1 MTLFMKIVAQNRR
14 ARFDYEIVETLE
26 AGMMLTGPE
35 VKSCREGHVSLTGA
49 YVLLQKGKAVLR
61 NVTIARYRY
70 AAGTQTN
77 EPDRERELLL
87 KKTEFHHLASATD
100 QKGMT
105 IVPLEI
111 HAGKYIKIV
120 IGLGRGKKQFDKR
133 SSIKKR
139 DVERKLREGREI

>member
-1 MTLFMKIVAQNRR
+1 MKIVAQNRR
-14 ARFDYEIVETLE
+14 ARFDYVIVETME

-49 YVLLQKGKAVLR
+49 YVLLQKGKAILR

-70 AAGTQTN
+70 AAGTQAN

-87 KKTEFHHLASATD
+87 KKTELHHLASATD

-111 HAGKYIKIV
+111 RAGKYIKIV

-139 DVERKLREGREI
+139 EVERKLREGREY

>member
-1 MTLFMKIVAQNRR
+1 MKIVAQNRR
-14 ARFDYEIVETLE
+14 ARFDYEITETLE

-49 YVLLQKGKAVLR
+49 YVLLQKGKAILR

-70 AAGTQTN
+70 AAGTQAN

-87 KKTEFHHLASATD
+87 KKTELHHLASATD

-111 HAGKYIKIV
+111 RAGKYIKIV
-120 IGLGRGKKQFDKR
+120 IGLGRGKKKFDKR
-133 SSIKKR
+133 ASIKKR
-139 DVERKLREGREI
+139 DVERKLREGREY

>member
-1 MTLFMKIVAQNRR
+1 MKVVAQNRR

-49 YVLLQKGKAVLR
+49 YVLLQKGKAILR

-70 AAGTQTN
+70 AAGTQAN

-87 KKTEFHHLASATD
+87 KKTELHHLPSATD

-111 HAGKYIKIV
+111 RAGKYIKIL
-120 IGLGRGKKQFDKR
+120 IGLGRGKKKFDKR

-139 DVERKLREGREI
+139 DVERRLREGREY